1 MKSAFMETRELA
13 LGYRVNG
20 GDRRVAS
27 GLGLKLHPGE
37 LVCLVGENGIGKS
50 TLLRTLAGLLSP
62 LGGEILLQGRRLSDW
77 EAREKARR
85 LAVVLTVRVPG
96 DRLSVSEL
104 VALGRHPHTDW
115 LGRMCQEDR
124 EVVRDSLERVGG
136 MALAER
142 RVGTL
147 SDGERQK
154 VMIARALAQE
164 SQVLLLDEPISH
176 LDLLRRVEILEIL
189 RQVAREEDRAVLV
202 SIHDIPL
209 ALDFADRL
217 WLMEAGGGFVEGAPE
232 ELVLDGTLA
241 RAFSTGE
248 QVFDPFRRG
257 YPLKRLPGRAVSVRG
272 TGKPLYWTCQALS
285 RKGFAVES
293 DGRETLGQV
302 TVIARGKRCRW
313 ELSEGGTFRSFDR
326 LGDLLTVLE
335 KRSSRSASAMK

>member
-1 MKSAFMETRELA
+1 MKSAFMETCELA
-13 LGYRVNG
+13 LGYRMNG
-20 GDRRVAS
+20 EDRCVAS
-27 GLGLKLHPGE
+27 ELGLKLHPGE
-37 LVCLVGENGIGKS
+37 FVCLVGENGIGKS
-50 TLLRTLAGLLSP
+50 TLLRTLAGLLPP

-77 EAREKARR
+77 AARERARR
-85 LAVVLTVRVPG
+85 LAVVLTARVPG
-96 DRLSVSEL
+96 DRLSVFEL
-104 VALGRHPHTDW
+104 VSLGRHPHTDW
-115 LGRMCQEDR
+115 LGKMRREDR
-124 EVVRDSLERVGG
+124 AVVRESLDRVGG
-136 MALAER
+136 MVLAER

-189 RQVAREEDRAVLV
+189 RKVARGEGRAVLV

-217 WLMEAGGGFVEGAPE
+217 WLMEAGGGLVEGAPE

-285 RKGFAVES
+285 RKGFAVENDS
-293 DGRETLGQV
+293 RETLGQV
-302 TVIARGKRCRW
+302 TVTASGKSCRW
-313 ELSEGGTFRSFDR
+313 ELSDGRMPRSFDR
-326 LGDLLTVLE
+326 LGDLLAVLE
-335 KRSSRSASAMK
+335 KRANRSAALK